1 MQFWQVFKYIH
12 ILAVIT
18 AVGAN
23 ATYQFWYRQAGRD
36 KERLV
41 WVIENVRRL
50 DRQVAN
56 PAYLVLLVAGI
67 GIVLT
72 GPFTFSAFW
81 VAASIVLYIVV
92 AALGG
97 ALYAPAIRRQ
107 LAAAEADPTSAEY
120 ESATRQSRLIG
131 VIVLL
136 IVLVIVALMVF
147 KPTP

>member
-1 MQFWQVFKYIH
+1 MQLWQVFKYIH

-23 ATYQFWYRQAGRD
+23 ATYQFWYSRAGRD
-36 KERLV
+36 KDRLV
-41 WVIENVRRL
+41 WVIDNVRQL
-50 DRQVAN
+50 DRRVAN

-81 VAASIVLYIVV
+81 VASAIVLYIVV
-92 AALGG
+92 AAIGG
-97 ALYAPAIRRQ
+97 ALYAPAMRRQ
-107 LAAAEADPTSAEY
+107 RALAEADPTSAEY
-120 ESATRQSRLIG
+120 DAATRRTRLLG
-131 VIVLL
+131 GLALL
-136 IVLVIVALMVF
+136 IVIVIVGLMVF

>member
-1 MQFWQVFKYIH
+1 MQLWQVFKYIH

-23 ATYQFWYRQAGRD
+23 ATYQFWYSRAGRD

-41 WVIENVRRL
+41 WVIESVRQL
-50 DRQVAN
+50 DRRVAN

-72 GPFTFSAFW
+72 GPFTFQAFW
-81 VAASIVLYIVV
+81 VSSAIVLYIVV

-107 LAAAEADPTSAEY
+107 LAAAEADPTSPEY
-120 ESATRQSRLIG
+120 DRATRQSRLLG
-131 VIVLL
+131 GLVLL
-136 IVLVIVALMVF
+136 IVLLIVALMVF